1 MNGFLQ
7 QSRNWPLTVLLCLK
21 VAQHIWSQF
30 QVIIKTWSSKSKR
43 AFLTKIFDIAYFF
56 HPYQLSMQIFA
67 KKVEARECKKK
78 HGNVYF
84 SVTPSKL
91 EHLIIYN
98 ICCSLTKVGTKE
110 AKDPWRKWQNN
121 CHFRS
126 KWQNFWTKI
135 LFL

>member
-1 MNGFLQ
+1 MNGPLQ
-7 QSRNWPLTVLLCLK
+7 QSRNWPLAVLLCLK

-56 HPYQLSMQIFA
+56 TLINYP
-67 KKVEARECKKK
+67 CKYLQRKWKPGNAKK